1 MKRWLALGALGSV
14 LAACGGSVTSDH
26 STGGSAGAGGTSG
39 AGGASG
45 GSSGAGGSPVCC
57 STASDCST
65 GDSDHHDDGAPWPV
79 DCVKG
84 VCKAL
89 PHESGRCWQDDH
101 CQMGLCVGQSICPC
115 LADCIQ
121 EDQPGYCMAP
131 TQPGCCTNDY
141 DCGDEAF
148 VPCVNGVCKAPV
160 VSGCWKSSEC
170 APGKQCVGATVCPCA
185 AVCDSED
192 KPGTCL

>member
-1 MKRWLALGALGSV
+1 MKRWLALAALGSV

-57 STASDCST
+57 STASDCSA
-65 GDSDHHDDGAPWPV
+65 GDPDHDDGAPWPV
-79 DCVKG
+79 DCVEG

-89 PHESGRCWQDDH
+89 PHESGRCWQDDQ

-115 LADCIQ
+115 TADCIQ

-160 VSGCWKSSEC
+160 ADGCWKSSEC
-170 APGKQCVGATVCPCA
+170 PPGKQCVGAMVCPCA

-192 KPGTCL
+192 KPGKCL